1 LKIEWTDNDVDI
13 EKLAGPPTFFQ
24 CPGPEQTDYFLKSAW
39 DHQNQG
45 IAVTYVLL
53 LKRDL
58 IGYVTVTMDE
68 IPLAKLERPEGIPFS
83 RLPAM
88 KIAQLGV
95 HSDLNGN
102 GFGQYL
108 VTYAMSV
115 ALELKQKVGCRYV
128 TLDAKADLVEWYE
141 EQGFVRNEKDQ
152 EEKVA
157 AIENT
162 PGLKPAKREAR
173 LAELPISMRFDLHC
187 FGS

>member
-1 LKIEWTDNDVDI
+1 
-13 EKLAGPPTFFQ
+13 
-24 CPGPEQTDYFLKSAW
+24 
-39 DHQNQG
+39 
-45 IAVTYVLL
+45 
-53 LKRDL
+53 
-58 IGYVTVTMDE
+58 
-68 IPLAKLERPEGIPFS
+68 
-83 RLPAM
+83 
-88 KIAQLGV
+88 
-95 HSDLNGN
+95 
-102 GFGQYL
+102 
-108 VTYAMSV
+108 MSV

-152 EEKVA
+152 EERVA